1 MMLSE
6 SQITPML
13 GMLRHMASYARAK
26 KADPHSA
33 VGIPD
38 KVYLIW
44 SSRSDSELQLL
55 DQDLI
60 DLAR

>member
-1 MMLSE
+1 MFAP
-6 SQITPML
+6 QITPML
-13 GMLRHMASYARAK
+13 GMLRHMASYARTK
-26 KADPHSA
+26 KTDPHCA

-44 SSRSDSELQLL
+44 SSRSDCELQLL

>member
-1 MMLSE
+1 
-6 SQITPML
+6 ML
-13 GMLRHMASYARAK
+13 GMLRHMAGHARAN
-26 KADPHSA
+26 KADPHTA

-44 SSRSDSELQLL
+44 SSKSDTELQLL

-60 DLAR
+60 DLAG